1 MNLEEQ
7 NINSAD
13 RNLCNLWFTSFSTTS
28 LYGTHFSK
36 MFDPSGTGSYRPLSC
51 LRQLLLP
58 GMRHRARRKIPVLEL
73 PSQRVRP
80 DRIRAPGSRVV
91 DVRHRHD
98 HWPGNGLV
106 LLLPDRTTPPPN
118 STQSPSI
125 AHAPFT
131 VHRSP
136 GAGPNLVAAPEV
148 SYEKQANCTDTM
160 QRQHAPNTE
169 RQTPANG
176 ERRTVNGERQ

>member
-1 MNLEEQ
+1 MNLQDQ

-13 RNLCNLWFTSFSTTS
+13 RNLCNLGSPLLLLTS

-136 GAGPNLVAAPEV
+136 FAGRWSQLGGGTGGVLRKTSELHRYNATTTCAEHRTPNA
-148 SYEKQANCTDTM
+148 
-160 QRQHAPNTE
+160 
-169 RQTPANG
+169 G
-176 ERRTVNGERQ
+176 ER